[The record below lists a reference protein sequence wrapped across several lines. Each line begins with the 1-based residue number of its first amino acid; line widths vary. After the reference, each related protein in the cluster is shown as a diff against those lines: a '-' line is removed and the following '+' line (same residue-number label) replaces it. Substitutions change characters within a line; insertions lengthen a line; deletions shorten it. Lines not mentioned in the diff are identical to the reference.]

1 MKHPVLHVRKGVPVY
16 DDSQEEPP
24 WRAAAPVPPSGF
36 RPGRRGGRRR
46 GRRGGLTFFP
56 LIILALA
63 LVFVF
68 RVVPRKPS
76 NVAVVA
82 GWETV
87 LRGAPHGGAGLGGVT
102 FTRPAGSPVPEPP
115 PVALVR
121 FFSPQTG
128 ERQALMETLSRSPF
142 TIHASMRDEAAVRT
156 VQAEVIIG
164 EQKKTLVT
172 RRAR

>member
-1 MKHPVLHVRKGVPVY
+1 MKNPILRVKKGVPVY

-24 WRAAAPVPPSGF
+24 RRPAVPVTRSRT
-36 RPGRRGGRRR
+36 RPGRRR
-46 GRRGGLTFFP
+46 GPRGGLTFFP
-56 LIILALA
+56 LLILALA

-68 RVVPRKPS
+68 RVIPRKPS
-76 NVAVVA
+76 NVATVA

-87 LRGAPHGGAGLGGVT
+87 LRAAPYEGAVLVGVT

-128 ERQALMETLSRSPF
+128 EKQALMETLVRSPF
-142 TIHASMRDEAAVRT
+142 TIHASMKDEAAVRS

-164 EQKKTLVT
+164 DQKKTLIT